1 MRLLPLSTECSVKTS
16 ILQASLLVAL
26 LTFCTGEL
34 PAAQPGETLLPDTTK
49 GFLSIPDWGRMEGDF
64 NATQLGEL
72 AGDEIMRPFVEDL
85 KRQIRQNGTRRLERL
100 GVTLEEMRAI
110 VGGEVTLAMVQ
121 PSETTAA
128 ALALVDVTGRE
139 DEARTLLGRMADSL
153 TKQGGRR
160 LRTATDSS
168 VAVFEL
174 PRREGEKQGRQ
185 TASFLKGSLLCIGDD
200 VKTVEEVLRAT
211 TAQRKNSLSSLPE
224 FRESMA
230 RLDAARGENGPA
242 PHIRWFLEPFGYAEC
257 MRILDP
263 PKDKPQPDVLRALR
277 RQGFT
282 AIRGVS
288 GHITFA
294 ANRYELV
301 HRTMVYAPPAPE
313 TKTGDKY
320 RLAARMLDF
329 PNSDDLVPEGWVPRE
344 LATYTTWNWNLQKAF
359 DACKPLVDELFSTP
373 GDEILDSILADLR
386 DARDGPRVDLERDL
400 VGNLGG
406 RVTLVT
412 DYQTPVGPKSE
423 RWIAGVKTSASKTVA
438 TALEKSLKNE
448 ANVRRR
454 EVAGFTVWEVVEQQA
469 ARTESLVIE
478 IEVPGGRVRHAD
490 SEVEEYVAFQPG
502 KSRFKQRG
510 KRTPKQQQQQ
520 QRVIQNVALTV
531 AFDHL
536 FVASHVDLLE
546 RVLKQAGAQQD
557 AGDGAK
563 TDGLGGAADFSR
575 VADEMKSL
583 GAGSVAAKFFSRSD
597 EAMRINYELLRTNA
611 MPKSQSILGKLLNE
625 MFADGKP
632 GTVRRARL
640 DGSKLPPYDAVR
652 RYLGPAG
659 TFVVTEED
667 GWMVTGF
674 MLAKDM
680 RTAKS
685 E

>member
-1 MRLLPLSTECSVKTS
+1 
-16 ILQASLLVAL
+16 
-26 LTFCTGEL
+26 
-34 PAAQPGETLLPDTTK
+34 
-49 GFLSIPDWGRMEGDF
+49 
-64 NATQLGEL
+64 
-72 AGDEIMRPFVEDL
+72 
-85 KRQIRQNGTRRLERL
+85 
-100 GVTLEEMRAI
+100 MRAI
-110 VGGEVTLAMVQ
+110 VGGEVVLAMVQ
-121 PSETTAA
+121 PTETSAA

-139 DEARTLLGRMADSL
+139 DEARMLLNRMADNL
-153 TKQGGRR
+153 TKHGGLR
-160 LRTATDSS
+160 LRTATESS

-200 VKTVEEVLRAT
+200 VRTVEDVLRAT
-211 TAQRKNSLSSLPE
+211 DAERKDSLAHLPA
-224 FRESMA
+224 FRQSMA
-230 RLDAARGENGPA
+230 RLDAARGENGAA

-288 GHITFA
+288 GHLTFSA
-294 ANRYELV
+294 DRYELV
-301 HRTMVYAPPAPE
+301 HRTMVFAPPAQE
-313 TKTGDKY
+313 AKTDEKY

-359 DACKPLVDELFSTP
+359 VACKPLVDELFDP
-373 GDEILDSILADLR
+373 EGEGLLDSILTDLR
-386 DARDGPRVDLERDL
+386 DARDGPRVDIERDL

-412 DYQTPVGPKSE
+412 DYQTPIGPKSE
-423 RWIAGVKTSASKTVA
+423 RWLAGVKVSASKTVA

-454 EVAGFTVWEVVEQQA
+454 EVAGFTVWEIVPEQA
-469 ARTESLVIE
+469 AAQTESLV

-502 KSRFKQRG
+502 KSRSKLRG
-510 KRTPKQQQQQ
+510 KRPLRQQQQQ
-520 QRVIQNVALTV
+520 QRVIQNMALTV
-531 AFDHL
+531 AYDHL

-546 RVLKQAGAQQD
+546 QVLKQAGAQQD
-557 AGDGAK
+557 AGEGAK
-563 TDGLGGAADFSR
+563 TDNLNAAADYSR
-575 VADEMKSL
+575 VADEMKAL
-583 GAGSVAAKFFSRSD
+583 GAGSVAARFFSRSD
-597 EAMRINYELLRTNA
+597 EAFRINYELLRTNA
-611 MPKSQSILGKLLNE
+611 MPKSQSILGKILNE
-625 MFADGKP
+625 MLADGKP

-659 TFVVTEED
+659 TFVVTDED

>member
-1 MRLLPLSTECSVKTS
+1 VKLFVLHT
-16 ILQASLLVAL
+16 SLLVAL
-26 LTFCTGEL
+26 LAFGAREL
-34 PAAQPGETLLPDTTK
+34 TAAQPGETLLPDTTK
-49 GFLSIPDWGRMEGDF
+49 GFLSIPDWGRMEADF
-64 NATQLGEL
+64 SSTQLGEL
-72 AGDEIMRPFVEDL
+72 ASDEIMRPFVEDL

-139 DEARTLLGRMADSL
+139 EEARTLLNRMADNL

-160 LRTATDSS
+160 LRTATESS

-200 VKTVEEVLRAT
+200 VRTVEDVLRAT
-211 TAQRKNSLSSLPE
+211 SVERKNSLSGLPE
-224 FRESMA
+224 FRQSMA
-230 RLDAARGENGPA
+230 RLDAARGENGAP

-263 PKDKPQPDVLRALR
+263 PKEKPQPDVLRALR

-282 AIRGVS
+282 AIRGIS
-288 GHITFA
+288 GHFTFA

-301 HRTMVYAPPAPE
+301 HRTMVLAPPAQGA
-313 TKTGDKY
+313 KTGDKY

-329 PNSDDLVPEGWVPRE
+329 PNSEDLVPEGWVPRE

-359 DACKPLVDELFSTP
+359 DACKPLVDELVANP
-373 GDEILDSILADLR
+373 GEEILDSILVDLR

-423 RWIAGVKTSASKTVA
+423 RWIAGVKTSESNTVA

-454 EVAGFTVWEVVEQQA
+454 EVAGFTVWEVVPEQQA
-469 ARTESLVIE
+469 AHTESLV
-478 IEVPGGRVRHAD
+478 IEVPGGRVQHAD
-490 SEVEEYVAFQPG
+490 SDVEEFVAFQPG

-510 KRTPKQQQQQ
+510 KRTQKQQQQQ
-520 QRVIQNVALTV
+520 QRVIQNMALTV
-531 AFDHL
+531 AYDHL

-546 RVLKQAGAQQD
+546 RVLKQAGAVQD

-563 TDGLGGAADFSR
+563 TDNLGAAADFSR
-575 VADEMKSL
+575 VAEEMRTL
-583 GAGSVAAKFFSRSD
+583 GGGSVAAKFFSRSD

-632 GTVRRARL
+632 GSVRRARL

-667 GWMVTGF
+667 GWLVTGF

-680 RTAKS
+680 RTAQT

>member
-1 MRLLPLSTECSVKTS
+1 MLVVLLAICVGVS
-16 ILQASLLVAL
+16 
-26 LTFCTGEL
+26 
-34 PAAQPGETLLPDTTK
+34 PAAQPSETLLPDTTK
-49 GFLSIPDWGRMEGDF
+49 GFFSIPDWGRMEADF
-64 NATQLGEL
+64 SATQLGEL
-72 AGDEIMRPFVEDL
+72 ASDEIMRPFVEDL

-121 PSETTAA
+121 PTETTAA

-139 DEARTLLGRMADSL
+139 DEAKMLLSRMADNL

-160 LRTATDSS
+160 LRTATESS

-211 TAQRKNSLSSLPE
+211 TTERKNGLSGLPA

-230 RLDAARGENGPA
+230 RLEAARGENGPQ

-301 HRTMVYAPPAPE
+301 HRTMVFAPPAQE
-313 TKTGDKY
+313 AKTGDKY

-329 PNSDDLVPEGWVPRE
+329 PNSDELVPEGWVPRE

-359 DACKPLVDELFSTP
+359 DACKPLVDELFANP
-373 GDEILDSILADLR
+373 GEEILDSILVDLR
-386 DARDGPRVDLERDL
+386 DARDGPKVDLERDL

-406 RVTLVT
+406 RVTLMT

-423 RWIAGVKTSASKTVA
+423 RFLAGVKTSQSKTVA

-454 EVAGFTVWEVVEQQA
+454 EVAGFTVWEVVPEQQA

-478 IEVPGGRVRHAD
+478 VPGGRVQHAD

-510 KRTPKQQQQQ
+510 KRTQKQQQQQ
-520 QRVIQNVALTV
+520 QRVIQNLALTV
-531 AFDHL
+531 AYDHL
-536 FVASHVDLLE
+536 FVSSHVDLLE

-557 AGDGAK
+557 AGDGGK
-563 TDGLGGAADFSR
+563 TDNLSAAADYSR
-575 VADEMKSL
+575 VAEEMKTL

-597 EAMRINYELLRTNA
+597 EALRINYELLRTNA
-611 MPKSQSILGKLLNE
+611 MPKSQSILGKILNE
-625 MFADGKP
+625 MLADGKP

-667 GWMVTGF
+667 GWLVTGF

-680 RTAKS
+680 RTAQSEEVKS